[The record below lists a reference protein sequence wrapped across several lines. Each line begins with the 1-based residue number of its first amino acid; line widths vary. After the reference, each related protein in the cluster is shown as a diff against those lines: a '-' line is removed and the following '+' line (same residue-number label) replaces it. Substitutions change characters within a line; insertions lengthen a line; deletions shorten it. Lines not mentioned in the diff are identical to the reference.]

1 MNGLVDLSF
10 NHLFVHN
17 VKLKINRKEKG
28 KRKEKEKTDF
38 SPASLPGPARPAQP
52 PPFSPLFPPPSAH
65 RVQPNQ
71 QRAPAQLPRPTP
83 APAAAQRRA
92 PSRARAR
99 LKPRGPPRPSPIP
112 RPRAQ
117 GSPAATVAQ
126 AARPA
131 AHSAPLRAIARPH
144 GGRRRRLHARPR
156 PHGRAG
162 AVPSPQPPVQLGPHA
177 REPSNYCMSSPNRL
191 CELPVEQSRTPFPK
205 PIDPAPSPSFF
216 ALTSPGLAPPCC
228 ARRGRLAVRATVLP
242 SPR

>member
-38 SPASLPGPARPAQP
+38 SPASLPGLARPAQP
-52 PPFSPLFPPPSAH
+52 PPFSPLFPPSAH

-92 PSRARAR
+92 PSRARA
-99 LKPRGPPRPSPIP
+99 
-112 RPRAQ
+112 Q

-131 AHSAPLRAIARPH
+131 AHRAPLRAIARRH
-144 GGRRRRLHARPR
+144 EGRRRRLHARPR

-228 ARRGRLAVRATVLP
+228 TRRGRLAVRATVLP